1 VEVMARRNYMA
12 RNTPLLIGVS
22 LFCCVS
28 MPLDFEK
35 SAGKV
40 PPTQAELNNLLQFQ
54 PGDDW
59 LSLVKKLRP

>member
-1 VEVMARRNYMA
+1 LKRGLGHQR
-12 RNTPLLIGVS
+12 LL
-22 LFCCVS
+22 L
-28 MPLDFEK
+28 
-35 SAGKV
+35 

>member
-1 VEVMARRNYMA
+1 MFDHFDGRPDLRGEV
-12 RNTPLLIGVS
+12 PS